1 MLFCVTSS
9 AVTLQRL
16 VSTKKPYILKQ
27 GLFQYVG
34 PFSRHQALNGVN
46 DLLVPAEAYFRPVKH
61 LRWLFSK
68 KATKQMFYRVLNT
81 ALKISLKYNV
91 FSVKYKAFSIKYFY
105 KQND

>member
-34 PFSRHQALNGVN
+34 PFSRHQALNGSVN
-46 DLLVPAEAYFRPVKH
+46 LLVPAEAYFRPANTYDGY
-61 LRWLFSK
+61 FQK
-68 KATKQMFYRVLNT
+68 KLQNRCFIVLNT

>member
-9 AVTLQRL
+9 AGTLQRL

-68 KATKQMFYRVLNT
+68 KVTKQMFY
-81 ALKISLKYNV
+81 S
-91 FSVKYKAFSIKYFY
+91 S
-105 KQND
+105 